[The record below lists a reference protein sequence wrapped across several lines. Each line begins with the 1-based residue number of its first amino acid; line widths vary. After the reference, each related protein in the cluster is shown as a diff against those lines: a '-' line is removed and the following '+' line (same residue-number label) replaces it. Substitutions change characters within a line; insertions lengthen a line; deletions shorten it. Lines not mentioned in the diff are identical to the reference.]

1 MSTVDIKFNTTGS
14 IVVKDRP
21 FKPPEV
27 TQIKSK
33 SQLPNKVTQST
44 IYFPPSFILTNSNI
58 SAAVTET
65 SYVTDILTNIT
76 LFTKLVVYNN
86 KIHKGAKLA
95 NPGDKDRMNTNA
107 KFMKDLWFATKSKIM
122 IDNNEYVI
130 VKSAVDSIKFKKG
143 SPLKYELRISL
154 VVSKETDTISMY
166 KLTCREKR
174 DDINKLWN
182 KLFGT
187 ELFDENQTNTN
198 RYFNTPALVRQN
210 IKSKAEPTTADIEKK
225 TRDNMAKNLALMLVA
240 QPQSIIKS
248 SKKSRLPVAQKPIE
262 PVTQKPIEPVTQ
274 KPIEPVTQ
282 KPVGGSAGG
291 RRTRKFRRTRGRRV

>member
-27 TQIKSK
+27 MQIKSK

-143 SPLKYELRISL
+143 RP
-154 VVSKETDTISMY
+154 
-166 KLTCREKR
+166 
-174 DDINKLWN
+174 W
-182 KLFGT
+182 F
-187 ELFDENQTNTN
+187 
-198 RYFNTPALVRQN
+198 
-210 IKSKAEPTTADIEKK
+210 
-225 TRDNMAKNLALMLVA
+225 
-240 QPQSIIKS
+240 
-248 SKKSRLPVAQKPIE
+248 
-262 PVTQKPIEPVTQ
+262 
-274 KPIEPVTQ
+274 
-282 KPVGGSAGG
+282 
-291 RRTRKFRRTRGRRV
+291 